1 MMMNRSL
8 IKNVSL
14 VVAVLTIASMV
25 LFLLLPALY

>member
-1 MMMNRSL
+1 MMMNRKL

-25 LFLLLPALY
+25 LFLFIPALY